1 MLSDDLVR
9 IVELDEQ
16 NDGDRLQAPVPL
28 LIFGFAG
35 HGNAQL
41 GEELGH
47 DDRDAIVN
55 VVLVN
60 LDLNN

>member
-16 NDGDRLQAPVPL
+16 NNGDRLQTPVPL